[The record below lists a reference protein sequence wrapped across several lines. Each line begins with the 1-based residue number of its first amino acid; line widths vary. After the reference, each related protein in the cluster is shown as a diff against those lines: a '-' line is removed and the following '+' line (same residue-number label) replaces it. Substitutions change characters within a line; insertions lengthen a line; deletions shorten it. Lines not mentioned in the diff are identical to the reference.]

1 MPSTHMRRALAL
13 AARAT
18 GDTSPNPLVGAVIVR
33 DGRVVGQG
41 FHRRAG
47 SPHAERVA
55 LRDAGAR
62 ARGATLYSTLEP
74 CAHYGRTPPCTTAII
89 AAGITRVVIA
99 LEDPDAKVRGRGIA
113 ALRRAGIDV
122 EIGDGA
128 AEAREQ
134 NRAYITQR
142 TYGRPF
148 VTLKIAQTLDGYMAR
163 RKGERTPITGAAA
176 ARFTRRER
184 IEHDVVMIGVGTA
197 IVDDPLLTV
206 RPPHRRAVPYIRVVV
221 DSRGRIPLGSKLVTD
236 QRAARTIVATTRA
249 MPRAVRAALD
259 KHRVQVMICAST
271 RDGRVDMR
279 DLLARLGRQGHLS
292 VLCEAGPTLARS
304 LLSARLVDRIHWLI
318 APIRF
323 DVTPARNDPRSRP
336 VQAPPVPR
344 ARVETVRAIGRDTFI
359 SAGLEVH
366 LSSRVSSRIKARS
379 SASAR
384 SRARGASSSK
394 VRPSAKAKRR
404 ARA

>member
-1 MPSTHMRRALAL
+1 MRRALAL
-13 AARAT
+13 AARAM

-33 DGRVVGQG
+33 DGRVVGEG

-47 SPHAERVA
+47 AAHAERVA
-55 LRDAGAR
+55 LRVAGAR

-74 CAHYGRTPPCTTAII
+74 CAHQGRTPPCTSAII
-89 AAGITRVVIA
+89 AAGIARVVIA
-99 LEDPDAKVRGRGIA
+99 IDDPDRQVNGRGVV
-113 ALRRAGIDV
+113 ALRKAGIEVD
-122 EIGDGA
+122 IGDGA

-134 NRAYITQR
+134 NRAYLTQR
-142 TYGRPF
+142 TRGRPF
-148 VTLKIAQTLDGYMAR
+148 VTLKIAQTLDGYIAR

-206 RPPHRRAVPYIRVVV
+206 RPPHRRAVPYTRVVV
-221 DSRGRIPLGSKLVTD
+221 DSRGRIPLHSKLVTD
-236 QRAARTIVATTRA
+236 QRSARTIVATTRA
-249 MPRAVRAALD
+249 MPRAVRAAL
-259 KHRVQVMICAST
+259 KKYRVQVMVCRRTLA
-271 RDGRVDMR
+271 GRVDMR

-292 VLCEAGPTLARS
+292 VLCEAGPTLARA

-323 DVTPARNDPRSRP
+323 DATPARNGPRSRP

-344 ARVETVRAIGRDTFI
+344 ARVEAVRKIGRDTFI
-359 SAGLEVH
+359 SAVPEVQP
-366 LSSRVSSRIKARS
+366 SSPDSSRIKARS
-379 SASAR
+379 SALAR
-384 SRARGASSSK
+384 SLARAGSSSK
-394 VRPSAKAKRR
+394 VRRSAKAKRR